1 MDHKKNWKKFI
12 MRGNEEE
19 EELKQI
25 YNSYKKGEY
34 TFGKYETE
42 FDLEQAFFEGKT
54 FVLKGSNVLIYISI
68 LLTVIFLFF
77 IIFFLFISAISDSG
91 VPMPLVLS
99 IALSIIEIPLIVFS
113 IITKRRF
120 VVIGPSGVYYR
131 RYSKKDFFLWMD
143 VNPIIET
150 ETMRIRYGMSVPL
163 TVITIITPNN
173 KKLRFSYGQYKKK
186 EFSSLFKEQMFVLL
200 FQIYSELGKRQRT

>member
-1 MDHKKNWKKFI
+1 
-12 MRGNEEE
+12 MRGKEE
-19 EELKQI
+19 EELEKI

-54 FVLKGSNVLIYISI
+54 FVLKGSNNGIYLC
-68 LLTVIFLFF
+68 LLFAVIFLFF
-77 IIFFLFISAISDSG
+77 IIFFSFIADMSIY
-91 VPMPLVLS
+91 VIVFS
-99 IALSIIEIPLIVFS
+99 IALFSIEIPLIILG
-113 IITKRRF
+113 IIIKRRF
-120 VVIGPSGVYYR
+120 VVIGPSGVYCR
-131 RYSKKDFFLWMD
+131 RYSKKDFFLWKD

-150 ETMRIRYGMSVPL
+150 KTAHLRYGMSVPI

-173 KKLRFSYGQYKKK
+173 KKLRFGQGQYKKK
-186 EFSSLFKEQMFVLL
+186 EFPFPFKEEMFVLL